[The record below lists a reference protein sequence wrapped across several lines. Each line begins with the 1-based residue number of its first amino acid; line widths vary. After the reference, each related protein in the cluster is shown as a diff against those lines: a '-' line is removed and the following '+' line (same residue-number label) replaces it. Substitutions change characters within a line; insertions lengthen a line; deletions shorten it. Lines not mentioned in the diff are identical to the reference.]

1 MNDLQQ
7 GIDQLNQ
14 NVNGED
20 AALAKQLQALQ
31 KSLTD
36 LQNGLTFIKSNA
48 NFDAEAIKAKINATN
63 GVSAEDKQKL
73 LMQFKLI

>member
-7 GIDQLNQ
+7 GIDQLNKS
-14 NVNGED
+14 VNGGRCSTCKTTRC
-20 AALAKQLQALQ
+20 LT
-31 KSLTD
+31 KSLGD

-48 NFDAEAIKAKINATN
+48 NFDAEAIKSKINATA

-73 LMQFKLI
+73 LMLFKPI